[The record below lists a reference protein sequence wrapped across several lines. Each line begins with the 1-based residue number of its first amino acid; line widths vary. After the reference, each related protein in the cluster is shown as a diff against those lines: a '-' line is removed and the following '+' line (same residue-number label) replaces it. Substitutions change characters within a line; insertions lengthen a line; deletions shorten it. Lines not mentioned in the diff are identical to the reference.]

1 MKKDILFILLLVLG
15 FESFGQTKKNQIE
28 DLTKKSDSLDQVIL
42 FERKGAQ
49 MKKYQYDSTVQ
60 QFEVS
65 RHNKEKMI
73 LKQKETIDSLN
84 TELRGLNL
92 KMHKLNQEKLSE
104 TAELLEKLNS
114 KISENLALQ
123 KQLFSLADSLKM
135 ERSINNTN
143 VSKTSEETEVTFK
156 KLNKPANAT
165 MNEVTDWLNQFTII
179 SEQTTFHYDLETAKF
194 YGGESASI
202 EMFGKVTLKNTLFQ
216 EGIILIE
223 RSEYEG
229 SSYQLYIPVLEIQD
243 VKRLIDRL
251 CRNMGGCVSSDE
263 MQVNYEKTDF
273 GVKVSWGGGC

>member
-60 QFEVS
+60 QFEV
-65 RHNKEKMI
+65 RRQNKEKMI

-135 ERSINNTN
+135 ERSINNN
-143 VSKTSEETEVTFK
+143 NASKTSEETEVTFK

-223 RSEYEG
+223 RNEYEG

>member
-1 MKKDILFILLLVLG
+1 MKKYILFILLLFLG
-15 FESFGQTKKNQIE
+15 FESFSQSKKNQIE
-28 DLTKKSDSLDQVIL
+28 DLTKKSDSLEQVIL

-49 MKKYQYDSTVQ
+49 IKKFQYDSTVQ

-65 RHNKEKMI
+65 RQNKEKMI
-73 LKQKETIDSLN
+73 LKQKETIDSFN
-84 TELRGLNL
+84 TELRGVNL
-92 KMHKLNQEKLSE
+92 KMHKVNQEKLSE

-123 KQLFSLADSLKM
+123 KQLFSLLDSLKM
-135 ERSINNTN
+135 ERSINKNN
-143 VSKTSEETEVTFK
+143 VPKTSEETEVTFK
-156 KLNKPANAT
+156 KLNKPVNET
-165 MNEVTDWLNQFTII
+165 MNEITDWLNQFTII
-179 SEQTTFHYDLETAKF
+179 SEQTTFHYDLETARF

-223 RSEYEG
+223 RGEYEG

-251 CRNMGGCVSSDE
+251 CRNMGGCVSSEDME
-263 MQVNYEKTDF
+263 INYEKTDF

>member
-42 FERKGAQ
+42 FERKVAQ

-65 RHNKEKMI
+65 RQNKEKMI

-223 RSEYEG
+223 RNEYEG

>member
-28 DLTKKSDSLDQVIL
+28 DLTKKSDSLEQVIL

-49 MKKYQYDSTVQ
+49 IKKFQYDSTVQ

-65 RHNKEKMI
+65 RLNKEKMI

-143 VSKTSEETEVTFK
+143 ASKTSEETEVTFK

-216 EGIILIE
+216 EGIVFNE
-223 RSEYEG
+223 RYEHEG
-229 SSYQLYIPVLEIQD
+229 SLYQLFIPVLEIQD

-251 CRNMGGCVSSDE
+251 CRNMGGCISSDE
-263 MQVNYEKTDF
+263 MEVNYEKTDF

>member
-135 ERSINNTN
+135 ERSINNN
-143 VSKTSEETEVTFK
+143 NASKTSEETEVTFK

-223 RSEYEG
+223 RGEYEG

>member
-1 MKKDILFILLLVLG
+1 
-15 FESFGQTKKNQIE
+15 
-28 DLTKKSDSLDQVIL
+28 
-42 FERKGAQ
+42 
-49 MKKYQYDSTVQ
+49 
-60 QFEVS
+60 
-65 RHNKEKMI
+65 
-73 LKQKETIDSLN
+73 
-84 TELRGLNL
+84 
-92 KMHKLNQEKLSE
+92 
-104 TAELLEKLNS
+104 
-114 KISENLALQ
+114 
-123 KQLFSLADSLKM
+123 M

-143 VSKTSEETEVTFK
+143 ASKTSEETEVTFK
-156 KLNKPANAT
+156 KLNKPSNAT
-165 MNEVTDWLNQFTII
+165 MNEITDWLNQFTII

-223 RSEYEG
+223 RNEYEG

-263 MQVNYEKTDF
+263 MEVNYEKTDF

>member
-28 DLTKKSDSLDQVIL
+28 DLTKKSDSLEQVIL

-49 MKKYQYDSTVQ
+49 MKKFQYDSTVQ

-65 RHNKEKMI
+65 RQNKEKML

-92 KMHKLNQEKLSE
+92 KMHKLNQDKLSE
-104 TAELLEKLNS
+104 TAELLEKLNL

-143 VSKTSEETEVTFK
+143 ASKTSEETEVTFK
-156 KLNKPANAT
+156 KLNKPVNAT

-179 SEQTTFHYDLETAKF
+179 SEQTTFHYDLETARF

-202 EMFGKVTLKNTLFQ
+202 ETLGKVTLKNTLFQ
-216 EGIILIE
+216 EGIVFNE
-223 RSEYEG
+223 RYEHEG
-229 SSYQLYIPVLEIQD
+229 SMYQLFIPVLEIQD

-251 CRNMGGCVSSDE
+251 CRNMGGCVSSNE
-263 MQVNYEKTDF
+263 MEVNYEKTDF

>member
-28 DLTKKSDSLDQVIL
+28 DLTKKSDSLEQVIL
-42 FERKGAQ
+42 YERKGAQ

-135 ERSINNTN
+135 ERSINNN
-143 VSKTSEETEVTFK
+143 NASKTSEETEVTFK

>member
-65 RHNKEKMI
+65 RQNKEKMI

-135 ERSINNTN
+135 ERSINNN
-143 VSKTSEETEVTFK
+143 NASKTSEETEVTFK

-223 RSEYEG
+223 RNEYEG